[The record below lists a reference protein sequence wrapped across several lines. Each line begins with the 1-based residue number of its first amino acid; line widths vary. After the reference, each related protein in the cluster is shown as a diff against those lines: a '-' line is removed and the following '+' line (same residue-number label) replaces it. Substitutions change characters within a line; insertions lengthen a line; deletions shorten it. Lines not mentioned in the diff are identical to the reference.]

1 MEYVLKLHISILFV
15 RFRVFCLY
23 VLKIAY
29 KTPENMHSDRFFVV
43 VIQGIEELPHLK
55 GFFNRPKRSSTRSA
69 SRIGFSIGV
78 TAKIL
83 LARIEVSLENRIVH
97 SIMGMY
103 SKNGRSLTV
112 NGRG

>member
-1 MEYVLKLHISILFV
+1 
-15 RFRVFCLY
+15 
-23 VLKIAY
+23 
-29 KTPENMHSDRFFVV
+29 MHSDRFFVV

-83 LARIEVSLENRIVH
+83 LARIRI
-97 SIMGMY
+97 
-103 SKNGRSLTV
+103 
-112 NGRG
+112 